1 LTNPQLHIINLT
13 TLLFI
18 FFLGSAIISKGADN
32 TQCRLTVI
40 FFFKDVETG
49 GTTMLMSKELER
61 LPEDDRVVTL
71 ASYHY
76 YRALLSGAPDCKRQ
90 QLRKAWLCEIYKRWP
105 DTATL
110 QSTI

>member
-1 LTNPQLHIINLT
+1 LTNPQLYIINLT

-18 FFLGSAIISKGADN
+18 FSLGPAFASQEQIIAMSVNSCFLLQG
-32 TQCRLTVI
+32 R
-40 FFFKDVETG
+40 ETG
-49 GTTMLMSKELER
+49 GTTMLTSKELER

-105 DTATL
+105 DTAAL
-110 QSTI
+110 QPTI